1 MCVHKEQGC
10 PALTPLS
17 RRLPAYAYAFPTF
30 SGGDEREFLGRFIRA
45 DEASLAAVFRA
56 AVGAATRSLFGL
68 GAVRTAA
75 WPTASL
81 SQRLLRAGFCDPLR
95 HHPAA
100 GCAYSR
106 EELSAPWFATV
117 SAAGGGGGQRDGSGY
132 RCWWL
137 TACGAMAGVTC
148 WRFCAV
154 RERVRPTGKA
164 CSRICIAAGWKAS
177 TWR

>member
-1 MCVHKEQGC
+1 MAKIIPISEH
-10 PALTPLS
+10 
-17 RRLPAYAYAFPTF
+17 FPTF

-117 SAAGGGGGQRDGSGY
+117 SAAGGGGVAVFPGGVFLRGQH
-132 RCWWL
+132 
-137 TACGAMAGVTC
+137 
-148 WRFCAV
+148 
-154 RERVRPTGKA
+154 
-164 CSRICIAAGWKAS
+164 AAGGGGGGAPRPGGGGGAGGLRKYTPPRA
-177 TWR
+177 RRVAGF

>member
-1 MCVHKEQGC
+1 MAKIIPISEHFQ
-10 PALTPLS
+10 A
-17 RRLPAYAYAFPTF
+17 F

-106 EELSAPWFATV
+106 EEVSAPWFATV
-117 SAAGGGGGQRDGSGY
+117 SAAGRSGTSG
-132 RCWWL
+132 RTRGNVLSC
-137 TACGAMAGVTC
+137 
-148 WRFCAV
+148 
-154 RERVRPTGKA
+154 
-164 CSRICIAAGWKAS
+164 
-177 TWR
+177 